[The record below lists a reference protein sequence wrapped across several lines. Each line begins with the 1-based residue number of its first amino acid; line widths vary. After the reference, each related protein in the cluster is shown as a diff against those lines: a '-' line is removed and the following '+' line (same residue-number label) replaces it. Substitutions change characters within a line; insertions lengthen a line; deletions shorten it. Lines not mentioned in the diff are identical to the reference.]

1 MKQKNVVI
9 LGGGESGIG
18 AARLAAEKGY
28 NVLLSEKNKLSDQ
41 NRYELEHH
49 KIFYE
54 EGQHT
59 ESIVLG
65 ADLIIKS
72 PGIPESAPIMQA
84 IRLEHIDVISEIE
97 FAARFISGQI
107 IAITGTN
114 GKTTTTLLTHHL
126 LKSAGLRVCL
136 AGNIG
141 NSLAREALKE
151 NEEKYDYYVIEVS
164 SFQLDDIDEFRPHVA
179 VLLNI
184 TPDHLDRYD
193 YHMEN
198 YVHAKFKINEN
209 QSNKDFFIYNEED
222 IETLK
227 YIRFHRLAGR
237 MLPINISKQ
246 KEYLSLQNKIRI
258 SATPAKILDIPISDL
273 PLQGKH
279 NFLNMVAA
287 GMAAQ
292 IIGLSD
298 EQIIKGLKSF
308 VNAPHRLEKI
318 KTIKEVTFINDSKA
332 TNVDAVSYALES
344 FDKPL
349 IWIVG
354 GVDKG
359 NEYQLIEESVRK
371 NVRAMVCLGKDNE
384 KLITFF
390 KGKVNEIRETNSM
403 KKAVEI
409 AFSLAESKDIVLL
422 SPACAS
428 FDLFKNYEDRGDQFR
443 RYVQEL
449 ALNTKEKKE
458 HESV

>member
-28 NVLLSEKNKLSDQ
+28 NVFLSEKNKLSDE
-41 NRYELEHH
+41 NRYELKHH

-54 EGQHT
+54 EGQHS

-72 PGIPESAPIMQA
+72 PGIPETASIMET
-84 IRLEHIDVISEIE
+84 IRLQHIDVVSEIE
-97 FAARFISGQI
+97 FASRFVSGKI
-107 IAITGTN
+107 IAVTGTN
-114 GKTTTTLLTHHL
+114 GKTTTTLLTYHL
-126 LKSAGLRVCL
+126 LKSAGLKVCV

-141 NSLAREALKE
+141 KSFAREALKE
-151 NEEKYDYYVIEVS
+151 NEDNYDYYVIEVS
-164 SFQLDDIDEFRPHVA
+164 SFQLDDINEFRPHVA
-179 VLLNI
+179 ILLNI

-193 YHMEN
+193 YQMEN
-198 YVHAKFKINEN
+198 YVHSKFKINEN

-222 IETLK
+222 IESLK

-246 KEYLSLQNKIRI
+246 KEYLSLRNKLRI
-258 SATPAKILDIPISDL
+258 SATPAQMLDVAISEL
-273 PLQGKH
+273 PLKGEH
-279 NFLNMVAA
+279 NFLNIVAA

-298 EQIIKGLKSF
+298 EQIIMGLKSF

-318 KTIKEVTFINDSKA
+318 KTIKGITFINDSKA

-349 IWIVG
+349 VWIVG

-359 NEYQLIEESVRK
+359 NEYEVIEKSVKK
-371 NVRAMVCLGKDNE
+371 NVRAIVCLGKDN
-384 KLITFF
+384 KKIMTFF
-390 KGKVNEIRETNSM
+390 KGKVSEIREAQSM
-403 KKAVEI
+403 KQAIET
-409 AFSLAESKDIVLL
+409 AFSLAENEDIVLL

-428 FDLFKNYEDRGDQFR
+428 FDLFQNYEDRGDQFR

-449 ALNTKEKKE
+449 ALNLKEKQETK
-458 HESV
+458 

>member
-1 MKQKNVVI
+1 MKQKNIVI
-9 LGGGESGIG
+9 LGGGESGVG

-28 NVLLSEKNKLSDQ
+28 NVLLSEKNKLSDE

-54 EGQHT
+54 EGKHT
-59 ESIVLG
+59 ESIILG

-72 PGIPESAPIMQA
+72 PGIPETAPIMEA
-84 IRLEHIDVISEIE
+84 IRLEHIEVVSEIE
-97 FAARFISGQI
+97 FASRFISGQI

-126 LKSAGLRVCL
+126 LKSAGLNVCI

-141 NSLAREALKE
+141 KSLAREAIE
-151 NEEKYDYYVIEVS
+151 DNYDYYVVEVS

-179 VLLNI
+179 ILLNI
-184 TPDHLDRYD
+184 TPDHLDRYN
-193 YHMEN
+193 YQIEN
-198 YVHAKFKINEN
+198 YVQSKFKINEN

-227 YIRFHRLAGR
+227 YLRFHRLAGR

-246 KEYLSLQNKIRI
+246 SEYLSLQNKIRI
-258 SATPAKILDIPISDL
+258 SATPAQMLDIPIADL
-273 PLQGKH
+273 PLKGKH
-279 NFLNMVAA
+279 NFLNIVAA

-292 IIGLSD
+292 IVGLSD
-298 EQIIKGLKSF
+298 EQIVKGLKSF

-318 KTIKEVTFINDSKA
+318 KTIKGVTFINDSKA
-332 TNVDAVSYALES
+332 TNVDAVSYALAS

-349 IWIVG
+349 IWIAG

-359 NEYQLIEESVRK
+359 NEYELIEETVKK
-371 NVRAMVCLGKDNE
+371 NVRAIVCLGKDNE

-390 KGKVNEIRETNSM
+390 KGKVSEIRETDSI
-403 KKAVEI
+403 KKAIEI
-409 AFSLAESKDIVLL
+409 AFSLAESEDIVLL

-449 ALNTKEKKE
+449 ALNIKDKKE
-458 HESV
+458 TESV

>member
-9 LGGGESGIG
+9 LGGGESGLG

-28 NVLLSEKNKLSDQ
+28 NVFLSDKNKLSDK
-41 NRYELEHH
+41 NRYELEHY

-54 EGQHT
+54 EGKHT
-59 ESIVLG
+59 ESIILG

-72 PGIPESAPIMQA
+72 PGIPENIPIMEA
-84 IRLEHIDVISEIE
+84 IKLQHIEVISEIE
-97 FAARFISGQI
+97 FASRFVFGKI

-114 GKTTTTLLTHHL
+114 GKTTTALLTHHL
-126 LKSAGLRVCL
+126 LKNAGLNVCL

-141 NSLAREALKE
+141 KSFAREAIE
-151 NEEKYDYYVIEVS
+151 DKYDYYVIEVS
-164 SFQLDDIDEFRPHVA
+164 SFQLDNIDEFCPYVA
-179 VLLNI
+179 ILLNI
-184 TPDHLDRYD
+184 TPDHLDRYE
-193 YHMEN
+193 YQMEN
-198 YVHAKFKINEN
+198 YVQSKFKINEN

-222 IETLK
+222 IESLK

-246 KEYLSLQNKIRI
+246 KEYLSLNNKIRI
-258 SATPAKILDIPISDL
+258 SATPAQILDIPISDL
-273 PLQGKH
+273 PLKGTH
-279 NFLNMVAA
+279 NFLNIVSA

-298 EQIIKGLKSF
+298 RQITDGLKSF

-318 KTIKEVTFINDSKA
+318 KTIKGITFINDSKA
-332 TNVDAVSYALES
+332 TNIDAVSYALQS

-359 NEYQLIEESVRK
+359 NEYQIIEESVKK
-371 NVRAMVCLGKDNE
+371 NVRAIVCLGKDNK
-384 KLITFF
+384 KLTTFF
-390 KGKVNEIRETNSM
+390 KGKVSEIRETQTM
-403 KKAVEI
+403 KKAIEI
-409 AFSLAESKDIVLL
+409 AFVLAENEDIVLL

-449 ALNTKEKKE
+449 ALNIKQQPA
-458 HESV
+458 

>member
-28 NVLLSEKNKLSDQ
+28 NVFLSEKNKLSDE
-41 NRYELEHH
+41 NRYELQHH

-72 PGIPESAPIMQA
+72 PGIPENAPIMEA
-84 IRLEHIDVISEIE
+84 IRLEHIDVVSEIE
-97 FAARFISGQI
+97 FASRFVSGKI

-114 GKTTTTLLTHHL
+114 GKTTTTLLTYHL
-126 LKSAGLRVCL
+126 LKSAGLSVCL

-141 NSLAREALKE
+141 KSFAREAIE
-151 NEEKYDYYVIEVS
+151 DNYEYYVIEVS

-193 YHMEN
+193 YQMEN
-198 YVHAKFKINEN
+198 YVNAKFKINEN

-222 IETLK
+222 IESLK
-227 YIRFHRLAGR
+227 HIRFHRLAGR

-258 SATPAKILDIPISDL
+258 SATPAQMLDIPISDL
-273 PLQGKH
+273 PLKGAH
-279 NFLNMVAA
+279 NFLNIAAA
-287 GMAAQ
+287 GMVAQ

-298 EQIIKGLKSF
+298 KQIMKGLKSF

-318 KTIKEVTFINDSKA
+318 KTIKGVTFINDSKA

-359 NEYQLIEESVRK
+359 NEYELIEESVRK
-371 NVRAMVCLGKDNE
+371 NVRAMVCLGKDNN
-384 KLITFF
+384 KLTTFF
-390 KGKVNEIRETNSM
+390 KGKVSEIRETKSM
-403 KKAVEI
+403 KKAIET
-409 AFSLAESKDIVLL
+409 AFSLAESEDIVLL

-449 ALNTKEKKE
+449 ALNTRERQE
-458 HESV
+458 PENV